1 MRQGAPQMATAAP
14 AAAPRWRPWRAPAD
28 VAALAR
34 RARRREAA
42 GRTALYAV
50 LALLSLP
57 ILIPYAWLVA
67 AAFSQRVSYGLLP
80 SGFTLNNWRF
90 LWVANL
96 GFVTG
101 TTGRLPNIW
110 QVVWNSLVLAAGTT
124 VIVVVVATL
133 AGYFV
138 SRHDFRR
145 RATFLKSALM
155 LQAFPGITLLVALFI
170 LLRTLNLLNS
180 VAGVILVIASLHLPF
195 ALFVMKGFF
204 DGIPWDVEMSALI
217 DGASRLRAWYEVL
230 LPQVRNGMG
239 AIAMFSFLWGWTDY
253 IFVLTFILRRSSWTM
268 ALYLNAIIG
277 EYRFV
282 DYGLMAAVGVF
293 YMIPSLLFFLF
304 TQKHLMQL
312 TLGGTK
318 A

>member
-1 MRQGAPQMATAAP
+1 MAET
-14 AAAPRWRPWRAPAD
+14 
-28 VAALAR
+28 VAAQTPRVERGPSWRSPTEVATLAR

-42 GRTALYAV
+42 GRIALYAALV
-50 LALLSLP
+50 LLSLP
-57 ILIPYAWLVA
+57 IVVPYLWLVV
-67 AAFSQRVSYGLLP
+67 AAFSERVSYGLLP

-90 LWVANL
+90 LWVSNL

-101 TTGRLPNIW
+101 TAGRLPNIW

-133 AGYFV
+133 AGYFA
-138 SRHDFRR
+138 SRHDFPRR
-145 RATFLKSALM
+145 TAFLKGALV

-170 LLRTLNLLNS
+170 LLRALNLLNS
-180 VAGVILVIASLHLPF
+180 MAGVILVIATLHLPF

-204 DGIPWDVEMSALI
+204 DGVPWDVEMSALI
-217 DGASRLRAWYEVL
+217 DGASRLQAWYAVL
-230 LPQVRNGMG
+230 LPQVRNGIG
-239 AIAMFSFLWGWTDY
+239 AIAMFAFLWGWTDY

-268 ALYLNAIIG
+268 ALYLNSVIG

-282 DYGLMAAVGVF
+282 DYGVMAAVGVF

-304 TQKHLMQL
+304 TQKYLLQI
-312 TLGGTK
+312 TIGGTR

>member
-1 MRQGAPQMATAAP
+1 MAQTVATP
-14 AAAPRWRPWRAPAD
+14 PVRRRPWQTPD
-28 VAALAR
+28 EVAALAR

-42 GRTALYAV
+42 GRATTYAS
-50 LALLSLP
+50 LGLLSLP
-57 ILIPYAWLVA
+57 IVIPYLWLVS
-67 AAFSQRVSYGLLP
+67 AAFSQRVSHGLLP

-90 LWVANL
+90 LWVSNL
-96 GFVTG
+96 GFVAG

-124 VIVVVVATL
+124 VIVVVASTL

-145 RATFLKSALM
+145 RTTFLKGALM

-170 LLRTLNLLNS
+170 LLRALNLLNS
-180 VAGVILVIASLHLPF
+180 VAGVILVIATLHLPF
-195 ALFVMKGFF
+195 AVFVMKGFF
-204 DGIPWDVEMSALI
+204 DGIPWDIEMSALI
-217 DGASRLRAWYEVL
+217 DGANRLRAWYEVL
-230 LPQVRNGMG
+230 LPQVRNGIG

-253 IFVLTFILRRSSWTM
+253 IFVLTFILKRSSWTM
-268 ALYLNAIIG
+268 ALYLNSVIG

-282 DYGLMAAVGVF
+282 DYGVMAAVGVF
-293 YMIPSLLFFLF
+293 YMLPSLIFFLF
-304 TQKHLMQL
+304 TQRHLLQM

>member
-1 MRQGAPQMATAAP
+1 MAQIVTTP
-14 AAAPRWRPWRAPAD
+14 PPAAPRQPWRSPAQ

-34 RARRREAA
+34 RARRREA
-42 GRTALYAV
+42 TAQTGIYAA

-57 ILIPYAWLVA
+57 IIIPYLWLVA

-80 SGFTLNNWRF
+80 SGFTVNNWRF
-90 LWVANL
+90 LWVGNL

-101 TTGRLPNIW
+101 TAGRLPNIW
-110 QVVWNSLVLAAGTT
+110 LVVWNSLVLAVGTT

-138 SRHDFRR
+138 SRHSFRGR
-145 RATFLKSALM
+145 TAFLKSALT

-170 LLRTLNLLNS
+170 LLRALNLLNS
-180 VAGVILVIASLHLPF
+180 VAGVVLVIAALHLPF

-204 DGIPWDVEMSALI
+204 DGIPWDIEMSALI
-217 DGASRLRAWYEVL
+217 DGASRLRAWYTVL
-230 LPQVRNGMG
+230 LPQVRNGIG
-239 AIAMFSFLWGWTDY
+239 AIAMFAFLWGWTDY

-268 ALYLNAIIG
+268 ALYLNSVIG

-293 YMIPSLLFFLF
+293 YMIPSLIFFLF
-304 TQKHLMQL
+304 TQKHLLQITM
-312 TLGGTK
+312 GGTK

>member
-1 MRQGAPQMATAAP
+1 MAQIVTTPEP
-14 AAAPRWRPWRAPAD
+14 AAYRQPWRSPAQ

-34 RARRREAA
+34 RARRREA
-42 GRTALYAV
+42 TAQIGIYAA

-57 ILIPYAWLVA
+57 IIIPYLWLVA

-90 LWVANL
+90 LWVGNL
-96 GFVTG
+96 GFVSG
-101 TTGRLPNIW
+101 TAGRLPNIW
-110 QVVWNSLVLAAGTT
+110 LVVWNSLLLAVGTT
-124 VIVVVVATL
+124 VIVVVVSTL
-133 AGYFV
+133 AGYFL
-138 SRHDFRR
+138 SRHSFRGR
-145 RATFLKSALM
+145 TAFLKSALM

-170 LLRTLNLLNS
+170 LLRALNLLNS
-180 VAGVILVIASLHLPF
+180 VAGVVLVIAALHLPF

-204 DGIPWDVEMSALI
+204 DGIPWDIEMSALI
-217 DGASRLRAWYEVL
+217 DGASRLRAWYAVL
-230 LPQVRNGMG
+230 LPQVRNGIG
-239 AIAMFSFLWGWTDY
+239 AIAMFAFLWGWTDY

-268 ALYLNAIIG
+268 ALYLNSVIG

-293 YMIPSLLFFLF
+293 YMIPSLIFFLF
-304 TQKHLMQL
+304 TQKHLLQI
-312 TLGGTK
+312 TIGGTK

>member
-1 MRQGAPQMATAAP
+1 VAETAAAHVP
-14 AAAPRWRPWRAPAD
+14 RAAPGPSWRSPTE

-34 RARRREAA
+34 RARRREAG
-42 GRTALYAV
+42 GRAALYAALV
-50 LALLSLP
+50 LLSLP
-57 ILIPYAWLVA
+57 IVVPYLWLVA
-67 AAFSQRVSYGLLP
+67 AAFSERVSYGLLP

-90 LWVANL
+90 LWVSNL

-101 TTGRLPNIW
+101 TAGRLPNIW
-110 QVVWNSLVLAAGTT
+110 QVVGNSLALAAGTT
-124 VIVVVVATL
+124 VIVVVVSTL
-133 AGYFV
+133 AGYFA
-138 SRHDFRR
+138 SRHDFPRR
-145 RATFLKSALM
+145 TAFLKGALI

-170 LLRTLNLLNS
+170 LLRALNLLNS
-180 VAGVILVIASLHLPF
+180 MAGVILVIATLHLPF

-204 DGIPWDVEMSALI
+204 DGIPWDIEMSALI
-217 DGASRLRAWYEVL
+217 DGASRLRAWYTVL
-230 LPQVRNGMG
+230 LPQVRNGIG

-268 ALYLNAIIG
+268 ALYLNSVIG

-282 DYGLMAAVGVF
+282 DYGVMAAVGVF

-304 TQKHLMQL
+304 TQKHLLQI
-312 TLGGTK
+312 TIGGTK